1 MAGQY
6 PPDLIEVRALG
17 CKTLTLPAAPVLWRI
32 QLMASAPIVPWNRL
46 RTWGPVAGS
55 RWEPHPLPPGG
66 CAILGA
72 AYRGEDVLT
81 CLAEV
86 FQLTRFVDVDR
97 DAPYITRPARSGTWC
112 WPLWPDPGC

>member
-6 PPDLIEVRALG
+6 PPDLIELRALG

-32 QLMASAPIVPWNRL
+32 HLMASAPIVPWNRL

-66 CAILGA
+66 
-72 AYRGEDVLT
+72 
-81 CLAEV
+81 
-86 FQLTRFVDVDR
+86 RFVDVDR